1 METMTNPKFLI
12 WDKSLLV
19 LLCLLLLLHYS
30 GFVRPDLDEILL
42 IFVSVIGTL
51 PVVFSAIRSLKNKKL
66 SVDLLASI
74 ALIASLLTKEWASA
88 AFINLMLTSAR
99 IFGGYTEAKAKAA
112 IKGLLKLR
120 PARVKIK
127 SGLPGQEESILEVP
141 LSQVKVGDFIVV
153 ESGDRVPVDG
163 NVSEGEASID
173 QSSLTGE
180 SIPVTKSKGDEVL
193 SSTLVASGSIVMMAE
208 KIGKDTALEKI
219 IALVENSQ
227 NEKSS
232 IRTASDRFA
241 TWYIVVTL
249 VASLVIYVVFRDM
262 YLLLSLLLVACADD
276 IALAIPLAFLAAV
289 GYAARRGVII
299 KGGGYLEQLSKVKT
313 FILDKTGTITR
324 GKMKVESLAVYNN
337 YTESDL
343 LRFAGMTEFFSEHP
357 VAKTIANYLKEKK
370 VEFEKPAVFN
380 ETPGKGISAVY
391 KGKNLVAGKAEFMAE
406 SGVKLD
412 DKEKSDIARIENDG
426 YSATLIGFDGK
437 LVGFI
442 SCADEVRP
450 HVKDTISRMR
460 DLGVENIV
468 MLTGDNEKVAKR
480 VAAEA
485 GITDFHSDLLPEEK
499 IAYVK
504 KYLNKDS
511 KVAMVGDGVNDAAS
525 LALSDVGIAMGA
537 IGSDA
542 AIEAAD
548 IALMRDDFKEIPEI
562 MDLGRYTLKIA
573 RQDFWI
579 WGIVNV
585 AGLVLVLARIFGPE
599 GASAYNFATDF
610 LPLANS
616 MRLFN
621 LHLKLNK

>member
-1 METMTNPKFLI
+1 MTNPKSLN
-12 WDKSLLV
+12 WDKFLLA
-19 LLCLLLLLHYS
+19 LLCLLLVLHYS
-30 GFVRPDLDEILL
+30 NFLPPGLDEILL
-42 IFVSVIGTL
+42 MAVSIAGTL
-51 PVVFSAIRSLKNKKL
+51 PVVLSALRSIKDRKI

-74 ALIASLLTKEWASA
+74 ALVASLLTKEWASA

-99 IFGGYTEAKAKAA
+99 IFGDYTEAKARAA
-112 IKGLLKLR
+112 IRGLLKLR
-120 PARVKIK
+120 PERVKIK
-127 SGLPGQEESILEVP
+127 QGNNVSEVP
-141 LSQVKVGDFIVV
+141 LNQVKVGDLIVV

-163 NVSEGEASID
+163 SVSEGEASLD

-180 SIPVTKSKGDEVL
+180 SMPIMKSKGDKVL
-193 SSTLVASGSIVMMAE
+193 SSTLVASGSIVMKAE
-208 KIGKDTALEKI
+208 KIGKDTTLEKI

-232 IRTASDRFA
+232 IRTTSDKFA
-241 TWYIVVTL
+241 TWYIIVTL
-249 VASLVIYVVFRDM
+249 VGSFVIYAIFRDM

-276 IALAIPLAFLAAV
+276 IAVAVPLAFLAAI

-324 GKMKVESLAVYNN
+324 GKMKVESLAMYNG
-337 YTESDL
+337 YAESDL

-391 KGKNLVAGKAEFMAE
+391 EGKSLVAGKMEFMEE
-406 SGVKLD
+406 SGVKLS
-412 DKEKSDIARIENDG
+412 DKEKDDIARVEGEG
-426 YSATLIGFDGK
+426 YSATIIGFGGE

-442 SCADEVRP
+442 SCADDVRP
-450 HVKDTISRMR
+450 HVKYTIRKMR
-460 DLGVENIV
+460 SLGVENVI

-485 GITDFHSDLLPEEK
+485 GIANFHANLLPEEK

-504 KYLNKDS
+504 EYLNKGS

-585 AGLVLVLARIFGPE
+585 AGLILVFARIFGPE

-610 LPLANS
+610 LPLFNS
-616 MRLFN
+616 LRLFN
-621 LHLKLNK
+621 LHLRLK